1 MGSCSVSGH
10 SGPLRCSA
18 WHVPRGLRSARR
30 WGAGSGRGPCPP
42 SRPFSPSGTLASL
55 GAISGMCRGAEAEPS
70 RPSGQPRRRR
80 RWLILLKQGPVLPE
94 WTGGGWVSSQRDSG
108 GGQASAAT
116 FSCRWYRCGLF
127 FSRSPGWRVAHT
139 PSLRCLGM
147 LGLGVWPPSLL
158 WFGLDTVALWAELAG
173 PCSPPRR

>member
-1 MGSCSVSGH
+1 MQRVGAQRPP
-10 SGPLRCSA
+10 PLLRLARPPGGSA

-42 SRPFSPSGTLASL
+42 SQPFSPSGTLASL

-94 WTGGGWVSSQRDSG
+94 WTGGGWVSSRRESG

-127 FSRSPGWRVAHT
+127 FSRSPWVEGGPHSFPPLFGDAGVG
-139 PSLRCLGM
+139 CLAPVSVM
-147 LGLGVWPPSLL
+147 VWP
-158 WFGLDTVALWAELAG
+158 
-173 PCSPPRR
+173 